1 MHNFTQEDL
10 IQYLYKETSP
20 EKTANIQNALIAD
33 WNLREKMEV
42 LSSAK
47 QQINQAK
54 LYAPRQQSIDAILE
68 YAEKAAPVFS
78 EHH

>member
-20 EKTANIQNALIAD
+20 EKTASIQNALIAD
-33 WNLREKMEV
+33 WNLREEMEV

-47 QQINQAK
+47 QQMNKGK

-68 YAEKAAPVFS
+68 YAEKAAPVLS